1 MNLNFA
7 GKNVLI
13 TGGSCGI
20 ALALAPLLISEDLF
34 PILTFRNS
42 KGEKKIKESL
52 SGWKG
57 RYDTTFLDFGLPG
70 KMGDIFSKRT
80 DINYM
85 VDLAQ
90 GDYETLLA
98 SANPDT
104 LSQYMAENIAARAQ
118 LVRLVSRSM
127 VRKRFGRMIFVS
139 SVAAG
144 MPGKGQGLY
153 ASSKLAAEGIYRNVG
168 LELATRG
175 ITTISLRPGYVESG
189 RGDKFIGKN
198 RPALLKKIPGGC
210 FISEATLAKTLVF
223 FLSDTGIAFNGVN
236 LTMDGGM
243 SCGK

>member
-20 ALALAPLLISEDLF
+20 ALALAPLLIHEDLF

-42 KGEKKIKESL
+42 KGEEKIKAGL
-52 SGWKG
+52 SGWQG
-57 RYDTTFLDFGLPG
+57 RYDTTFLDLGHPG

-80 DINYM
+80 DLNYM

-90 GDYETLLA
+90 GDYETLVA

-104 LSQYMAENIAARAQ
+104 LSRYMADNISARTR
-118 LVRLVSRSM
+118 LVRLASRSM

-139 SVAAG
+139 SAAAG

-153 ASSKLAAEGIYRNVG
+153 ASSKLAAEGIYRSVG
-168 LELATRG
+168 LELAPKG
-175 ITTISLRPGYVESG
+175 ITTMSLRPGYVESG
-189 RGDKFIGKN
+189 RGETFIGKN
-198 RPALLKKIPGGC
+198 RPALLEKMPGGS
-210 FISEATLAKTLVF
+210 FISEIQLAKTLVF

>member
-1 MNLNFA
+1 
-7 GKNVLI
+7 
-13 TGGSCGI
+13 
-20 ALALAPLLISEDLF
+20 
-34 PILTFRNS
+34 
-42 KGEKKIKESL
+42 
-52 SGWKG
+52 
-57 RYDTTFLDFGLPG
+57 
-70 KMGDIFSKRT
+70 
-80 DINYM
+80 
-85 VDLAQ
+85 
-90 GDYETLLA
+90 
-98 SANPDT
+98 
-104 LSQYMAENIAARAQ
+104 
-118 LVRLVSRSM
+118 M

-168 LELATRG
+168 LELAARG
-175 ITTISLRPGYVESG
+175 ITTLSLRPGYVESG

-198 RPALLKKIPGGC
+198 RPALLKKIPGGS